1 MMAGAPGTGKSS
13 IANQLGEH
21 LRLPIIDKDLI
32 NTDLLIH
39 PRYKLPKTQASK
51 LSYGLALNL
60 VESLLV
66 DQQFS
71 VILDTA
77 GRYKF
82 IYKGAVSMARA
93 AKAKLKVIRCV
104 APLNVREERLQ
115 SRDAMKSQVTT
126 NMVSDAE
133 EAKWYAH
140 LPRHTLILDTS
151 YPDEVV
157 LSQAI
162 AYIWKK

>member
-13 IANQLGEH
+13 VAKSLGEH

-32 NTDLLIH
+32 NSDLLIH
-39 PRYKLPKTQASK
+39 PRYKLPKKQASK

-82 IYKGAVSMARA
+82 IYKRVAAMSRA
-93 AKAKLKVIRCV
+93 AKARLKVIRCV
-104 APLNVREERLQ
+104 APLDVREDRLQ

-126 NMVSDAE
+126 NLVSDAE
-133 EAKWYAH
+133 EKRWYAH

-162 AYIWKK
+162 AYVWKK